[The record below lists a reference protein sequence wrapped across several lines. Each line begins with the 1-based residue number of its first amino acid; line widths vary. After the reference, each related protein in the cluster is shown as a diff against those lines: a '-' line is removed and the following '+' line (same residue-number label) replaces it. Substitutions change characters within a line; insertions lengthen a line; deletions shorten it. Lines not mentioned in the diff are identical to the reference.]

1 MVVDEGCFEGVEV
14 RDVVRLD
21 SSDVVS
27 KVEARVRRGCF
38 FSCPFSVCFVV
49 LLHLL
54 YLHQILGD
62 DRAN

>member
-21 SSDVVS
+21 SSNVVS
-27 KVEARVRRGCF
+27 EVEARVRRGCF
-38 FSCPFSVCFVV
+38 FFCPFPVCFVV
-49 LLHLL
+49 LLRHL

-62 DRAN
+62 DLAD